1 MVRTSI
7 CVACDAYGSTQAEL
21 AVDPACRSEDEADA
35 LCRVHRA
42 RMTEG
47 YCVLCARRAPW
58 TSPWPGSRI
67 GACEACHAGLFS
79 AGAEGAITPRAGM
92 ARAV

>member
-1 MVRTSI
+1 MERTSI
-7 CVACDAYGSTQAEL
+7 CLACAYYGLDPADL

-35 LCRVHRA
+35 LCALHRA

-58 TSPWPGSRI
+58 ASPWPRSRI
-67 GACEACHAGLFS
+67 GCCRVCFDEIYGRTGEAFS
-79 AGAEGAITPRAGM
+79 GAP
-92 ARAV
+92 ARA